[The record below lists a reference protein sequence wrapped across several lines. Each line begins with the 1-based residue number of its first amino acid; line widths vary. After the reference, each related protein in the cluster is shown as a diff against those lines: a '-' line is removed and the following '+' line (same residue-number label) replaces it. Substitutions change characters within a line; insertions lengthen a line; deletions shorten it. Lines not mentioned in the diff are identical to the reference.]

1 MIIKVS
7 TKQSYKP
14 RINPQTG
21 LKSTQTTCSKCEC
34 KRTGSFT
41 ITKRKQ
47 HQITAMA
54 AKSLTEL
61 LGD

>member
-1 MIIKVS
+1 MIIQVS
-7 TKQSYKP
+7 TKQLHKP
-14 RINPQTG
+14 KTNHQTG

-34 KRTGSFT
+34 KRTGLFT

-54 AKSLTEL
+54 AKSLHEL
-61 LGD
+61 LGE